1 MKTIGI
7 IGGMSWESSAG
18 YYRLVNE
25 GVAAR
30 LGGYHSARVV
40 LYSVDFAEIE
50 TLQRA
55 DDWDRA
61 GTLLAEAARACVAA
75 GAEIL
80 GLATNTM
87 HLVAD
92 VIGRAA
98 GVPLIHIADAT
109 AEAVRAAG
117 VSRAALLGTRF
128 TMERAFYRERLEAH
142 GLEVCVP
149 DAEDRA
155 TIDRIIFEELVH
167 GIIRE
172 ESRAAYLEII
182 RGLTGGGT
190 NAAPGGAGADG
201 VILGCTEIGYLVQQ
215 EHLSVPVFDTT
226 RIHAD
231 ALVAAA
237 LAE

>member
-1 MKTIGI
+1 MKTLGI

-30 LGGYHSARVV
+30 LGGYHSAKMI
-40 LYSVDFAEIE
+40 LYSVDFAEVE
-50 TLQRA
+50 ALQRA

-61 GTLLAEAARACVAA
+61 GALLAEAARACVAA
-75 GAEIL
+75 GAEVI

-92 VIGRAA
+92 VIEDAA

-109 AEAVRAAG
+109 AEAVRA
-117 VSRAALLGTRF
+117 SRVARVALLGTRF
-128 TMERAFYRERLEAH
+128 TMERAFYRERLEAY
-142 GLEVCVP
+142 GLEVLVP
-149 DAEDRA
+149 EAKARS
-155 TIDRIIFEELVH
+155 TIDRVIFEELVH
-167 GIIRE
+167 GVVRE
-172 ESRAAYLEII
+172 ESRRAYLDII
-182 RGLTGGGT
+182 RRTTHGT
-190 NAAPGGAGADG
+190 AG
-201 VILGCTEIGYLVQQ
+201 VILGCTEIGYLVHQ

-226 RIHAD
+226 RIHAE